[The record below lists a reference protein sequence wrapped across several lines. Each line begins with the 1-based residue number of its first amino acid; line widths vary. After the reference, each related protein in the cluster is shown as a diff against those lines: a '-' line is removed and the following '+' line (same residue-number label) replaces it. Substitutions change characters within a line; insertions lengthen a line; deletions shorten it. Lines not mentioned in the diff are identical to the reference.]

1 MTDLMPEVNYT
12 LKVSVLQDHR
22 SLLIDVITLVVK
34 GSTALFHLNSLLC
47 DTATP
52 GLFPLARGTTS
63 TIILSTARML
73 VATFDKNL
81 LLLRRRSKK
90 NFFNEI
96 FGLHGNI

>member
-1 MTDLMPEVNYT
+1 MTDLMAEVNYT

-22 SLLIDVITLVVK
+22 SLLIDVITVVVK

-47 DTATP
+47 DTDTP
-52 GLFPLARGTTS
+52 GFFPLARGTS
-63 TIILSTARML
+63 TIIPSTARML

-90 NFFNEI
+90 FF
-96 FGLHGNI
+96 